1 MIRLNNDY
9 SEGCHPA
16 ILQRLTETNLEQT
29 SGYGTDDY
37 CRQAA
42 DAIRTSFSCPDAD
55 VHFLVGGTQANMT
68 VIASILRPYEGVLC
82 ATTGHINV
90 HETGAIEGT
99 GHKCIPLP
107 HKDGRISAP
116 QVGVAAA
123 LMDGDI
129 HVVRPG
135 MVYISQ
141 STELGTIYN
150 KSQLRDLYLTCQQ
163 QGLFLFIDGARLGY
177 ALAAPTCDMT
187 AADVAASCDVF
198 TVGGTK
204 MGALFGE
211 AIVINNPALKK
222 NFRYMMKHQGG
233 LLAKG
238 RLLGLQFSTLME
250 NGLYFQLGQ
259 HAVDQA
265 MRIRTALLEKKI
277 PLHVDSPTNQ
287 LFPIFTDDQVEVLEE
302 NFVLE
307 FQERLDENHVV
318 LRICTSWATTD
329 EQVDALLATIE
340 KL

>member
-42 DAIRTSFSCPDAD
+42 DAIRTAFSCPDAD

-307 FQERLDENHVV
+307 FQERLDESHVV